1 MRQRALLTL
10 FGFACCMFLA
20 CAPAYAQVP
29 PPAPA
34 PGSTAPAR
42 VEVQAQAQGSG
53 AAITARAVVEA
64 PLTTVWETL
73 TDYGN
78 LARFVPGLKSSV
90 VKKRERHVTTV
101 EQHGDATFMFFS
113 HAVQVT
119 VTSSEY
125 PPHRIDLALISGN
138 LKQLA
143 GRYDLTVKENGVL
156 VVWQGVIEPDFA
168 LPAFLEVPVMR
179 KNIESQFVGM
189 VREIERRAAAA
200 RTAGGAGQN
209 TGQAAGQSAS
219 QNSGQ
224 NSGQN
229 PAQNSGQNPGQTSGQ
244 PVGITPA
251 TKAQP

>member
-1 MRQRALLTL
+1 
-10 FGFACCMFLA
+10 
-20 CAPAYAQVP
+20 
-29 PPAPA
+29 
-34 PGSTAPAR
+34 
-42 VEVQAQAQGSG
+42 
-53 AAITARAVVEA
+53 
-64 PLTTVWETL
+64 
-73 TDYGN
+73 
-78 LARFVPGLKSSV
+78 
-90 VKKRERHVTTV
+90 
-101 EQHGDATFMFFS
+101 
-113 HAVQVT
+113 
-119 VTSSEY
+119 
-125 PPHRIDLALISGN
+125 LALISGN

-200 RTAGGAGQN
+200 RTAGGAEQN
-209 TGQAAGQSAS
+209 AGQAAGQSAS

-224 NSGQN
+224 NPGQN